1 MKPNE
6 HEYKVMGLSSYS
18 KSNKYIQSV
27 ENIFYD
33 ILDFRKGKFLSR
45 KPLVDSILI

>member
-33 ILDFRKGKFLSR
+33 ILDFRKENFIQKTIS
-45 KPLVDSILI
+45 